1 MLRSRNGRPSLIGSA
16 ARTAGRTAVVVKTA
30 NAMNARDAQ
39 KQAARASAA
48 APAAPAATPATAA
61 PAAPAG
67 GLTEDSIARLQQL
80 GDLHKSGILS
90 DAEFAEAKA
99 RILAG

>member
-39 KQAARASAA
+39 KQATRASAA
-48 APAAPAATPATAA
+48 APAATDATPAPT
-61 PAAPAG
+61 G
-67 GLTEDSIARLQQL
+67 RLTDDSIARLQQL
-80 GDLHKSGILS
+80 GDLHKSGVLT
-90 DAEFAEAKA
+90 DTEFAEAKA
-99 RILAG
+99 RILNG

>member
-1 MLRSRNGRPSLIGSA
+1 MLRSRNGRPSLIGGA

-39 KQAARASAA
+39 KQAARAPAA
-48 APAAPAATPATAA
+48 APAAAAPEPVATA
-61 PAAPAG
+61 PA

-80 GDLHKSGILS
+80 GELHKSGILS

-99 RILAG
+99 RVLNG

>member
-39 KQAARASAA
+39 KQAARAPAPAAA
-48 APAAPAATPATAA
+48 APAPAP
-61 PAAPAG
+61 APAG

>member
-1 MLRSRNGRPSLIGSA
+1 MLSSRNGRPSLIGSA

-39 KQAARASAA
+39 KQAARAPAPASAA
-48 APAAPAATPATAA
+48 APEPATAL
-61 PAAPAG
+61 AG
-67 GLTEDSIARLQQL
+67 GLTEDAIARLQQL